1 MTRRSLL
8 VAMVLSALVLGGC
21 ESNSATLLIIQNQI
35 PGDGCSVDSSGTG
48 AYRTQGTLD
57 VAWYLQKNQP
67 AYYNLYPLIQNN
79 LMSTADPSA
88 GTIEENCIT
97 IREARV
103 DLDLGDLGEY
113 VESNLTKYSVPLSMT
128 ICPGEEKVV
137 SVRVIPSQVVEL
149 IADQISQGSS
159 KLIIAKV
166 HIVGSRGS
174 HDLSSNSMSYPI
186 FVCNGCL
193 VKNLGLCS
201 SDTIPS
207 DPEEGNGCN
216 PSQDDPIECCTQG
229 AELVCPAVAPTTTT
243 DGSGTGT

>member
-1 MTRRSLL
+1 MTRRNIFL
-8 VAMVLSALVLGGC
+8 AAALSALVLGGC
-21 ESNSATLLIIQNQI
+21 EANSASLLIIQNQI

-57 VAWYLQKNQP
+57 VAWYLQKKQP
-67 AYYNLYPLIQNN
+67 AYYNLYPLIRNN
-79 LMSTADPSA
+79 LLSTANTES
-88 GTIEENCIT
+88 GSIEENCVT

-103 DLDLGDLGEY
+103 DLDLGDLGNY

-128 ICPGEEKVV
+128 ICPDEEKVV

-149 IADQISQGSS
+149 IADQINEGSTT
-159 KLIIAKV
+159 LVIATV
-166 HIVGSRGS
+166 HVVGRRGS
-174 HDLSSNSMSYPI
+174 HDIASNSMSYPI

-201 SDTIPS
+201 SDTIPTT
-207 DPEEGNGCN
+207 PKEGNGCN

-229 AELVCPAVAPTTTT
+229 AELVCPAVAPTPTT
-243 DGSGTGT
+243 DGTGTGT